1 MIKKLIVLFS
11 KMTVS
16 FACFLILLG
25 TFCLPVFAESGT
37 CGESVS
43 WDLSNGVLTVSGSG
57 DMYDF
62 KDNEFGP
69 WYDNRYLITEV
80 VVEKGVTS
88 VGNNAFFDCNNL
100 VKVTLADS
108 VTSIGSFAFMEC
120 DNLRVIKFGKVSSI
134 GPYAFKFCY
143 SIQSLSLPDT
153 LKFIGLEAFQGC
165 KSLASLTIPSSVT
178 EMQESVFSYC
188 TDLMQVTVNASIAEL
203 PMWTFYGCESLVN
216 VSFSPTITVTGDS
229 AFHSCDQLSHVSST
243 ASEDV
248 TQQLTSSIRE
258 DVPSFSGVNG
268 DPIGSS
274 SFVNSG
280 DVLQKDVIDE
290 EDAFVKGTLNQEQSQ
305 IDASVNGNSGWETVI
320 NRTEEYVNTQEYLN
334 QKDPVEVNVQI
345 QNGLKV
351 DKEVIKS
358 LAGQNVTLNLEFNGL
373 KATIECSDLDEDKR
387 YTDLDLDYVLE
398 MIHEAS
404 DAMQS
409 VLKGADAY
417 SLSFKGYADYPMTIK
432 IPLGLNYANG
442 YATLYEYVDKEWKLI
457 HSVRIDSKGNA
468 TLYLNG
474 FDPLTKYM
482 IGLNVEG
489 INITN
494 AYIPSELYSDYGG
507 LIDEHGNMYEVTGIQ
522 SKWGITLSQ
531 FSFIV
536 FGALGGVI
544 VLVGLVMFIIFKM
557 QQNKEKIRR
566 EVTNESKNKK

>member
-1 MIKKLIVLFS
+1 MENKKEILRKIYLNGICILFAL
-11 KMTVS
+11 S
-16 FACFLILLG
+16 FVFTIIL
-25 TFCLPVFAESGT
+25 AEPLN

-43 WDLSNGVLTVSGSG
+43 WDLTNGVLTVSGSG
-57 DMYDF
+57 DMYNF

-69 WYDNRYLITEV
+69 WYDERHLITEV
-80 VVEKGVTS
+80 VVENGVTS

-134 GPYAFKFCY
+134 GSYAFKFCY

-188 TDLMQVTVNASIAEL
+188 TDLMQVTVNASISEL

-216 VSFSPTITVTGDS
+216 VSFSPTITDIGDS

-305 IDASVNGNSGWETVI
+305 IDASVNDNSGWETVV
-320 NRTEEYVNTQEYLN
+320 NKTEDYVNTQEFLN
-334 QKDPVEVNVQI
+334 QTNPVEVNVQI

-351 DKEVIKS
+351 DKDVIKS

-373 KATIECSDLDEDKR
+373 EATIECSDLDEDKR
-387 YTDLDLDYVLE
+387 YTDLNLDYELE
-398 MIHEAS
+398 LIQDAT
-404 DAMQS
+404 DAMES

-432 IPLGLNYANG
+432 IPLGLDYANG

-474 FDPLTKYM
+474 FDPFTKYM

-489 INITN
+489 VNITN
-494 AYIPSELYSDYGG
+494 AYIPSELYADYGG
-507 LIDEHGNMYEVTGIQ
+507 LMDEHGNMYEVTGIQ
-522 SKWGITLSQ
+522 SKWGITLNQ
-531 FSFIV
+531 FSLIV
-536 FGALGGVI
+536 FGVLGGVI

-566 EVTNESKNKK
+566 EVMNESKSNK